1 MKEKVIKI
9 IADHLKIDEATVSL
23 DSQIIEDLGAD
34 SLHIVELVME
44 IENNFDIT
52 IPDDDA
58 EGLTTVG
65 KVVEYVEDYA

>member
-9 IADHLKIDEATVSL
+9 IADHLKIDESTVSL

-65 KVVEYVEDYA
+65 NVVEYVEDYA